1 MASAVEIKVPNIGD
15 FKDVPIIDVLVKA
28 GDKIDVDS
36 PLVTVESEKA
46 SMDIPSPSAGVV
58 ESVIVKIGDKI
69 SEGTPIVRLAAANGA
84 AAKEEAP
91 APQPAQAASQ
101 AVPAADAQPTQQS
114 AQKVAVPNIGDFKDV
129 PIIEVLVKPGDTIAV
144 DSPLVTIESE
154 KASMDVPSPV
164 AGTIASIDVKV
175 GDKVSEGS
183 PLLTLTASN
192 GAAAAP
198 APAAPLAPEA
208 KKTEP
213 APAPAPQP
221 AAPVQQEAPV
231 VVDGA
236 SVHASPSI
244 RRFARELGVD
254 LRKVQGTAPHGRVTK
269 DDVQNFVK
277 KTLASPSPAA
287 GGGAM
292 PFALPAWPKIDF
304 ALFGPIERQPL
315 SRIKKISGPVL
326 HRNWVS
332 IPHVTNNDE
341 ADITDLEAFRKQ
353 VNAEDPNAKLTI
365 LAFVM
370 KALVS
375 VLKRYPDFNSSLDGD
390 ALILKK
396 YYNIGFAADTPA
408 GLIVPVLKDVDKK
421 GVTQIAAETRDLAA
435 RGRDGKLK
443 LTDMEGSTFTISSL
457 GGIGGTN
464 FTPIVNAPEVAILG
478 LSRSAMKPVWNGKE
492 FVPRLML
499 PLSLSYDHRVIDG
512 ASGARFNAYLAEVLS
527 DMRRTVL

>member
-1 MASAVEIKVPNIGD
+1 M
-15 FKDVPIIDVLVKA
+15 
-28 GDKIDVDS
+28 
-36 PLVTVESEKA
+36 
-46 SMDIPSPSAGVV
+46 
-58 ESVIVKIGDKI
+58 
-69 SEGTPIVRLAAANGA
+69 
-84 AAKEEAP
+84 
-91 APQPAQAASQ
+91 
-101 AVPAADAQPTQQS
+101 
-114 AQKVAVPNIGDFKDV
+114 PNIGDFKDV

-183 PLLTLTASN
+183 PLLTLTATTAASN

-198 APAAPLAPEA
+198 SAPPAPEA
-208 KKTEP
+208 KK
-213 APAPAPQP
+213 AQVAPAPQAEP
-221 AAPVQQEAPV
+221 ALSVAAEGREVER
-231 VVDGA
+231 A

-254 LRKVQGTAPHGRVTK
+254 LRNVQGTAPHGRVTK
-269 DDVQNFVK
+269 EDVQNFVK
-277 KTLASPSPAA
+277 KTLASPAAAA
-287 GGGAM
+287 GAGAL

-304 ALFGPIERQPL
+304 AQFGPIERQPL

-421 GVTQIAAETRDLAA
+421 GVMQIAAETRELAA

-457 GGIGGTN
+457 GGIGGTD

-512 ASGARFNAYLAEVLS
+512 ASGARFNAYLAEVLA
-527 DMRRTVL
+527 DMRRTVLLTVKHNSLTSKPTASSSAKATHSGEAFNPPPGAIISMSRSRVRGRIARSSCASSKGSRMRSA

>member
-1 MASAVEIKVPNIGD
+1 MASALDIKVPNIGD
-15 FKDVPIIDVLVKA
+15 FKDVPIIEVLVKA
-28 GDKIDVDS
+28 GDKIEVDS

-69 SEGTPIVRLAAANGA
+69 SEGTPIVRLAGNGA

-91 APQPAQAASQ
+91 AAQVAPQAAP
-101 AVPAADAQPTQQS
+101 AVAAAPVQQS
-114 AQKVAVPNIGDFKDV
+114 TLKVAVPNIGDFKEV

-164 AGTIASIDVKV
+164 SGTIASVDVKV

-198 APAAPLAPEA
+198 AV
-208 KKTEP
+208 
-213 APAPAPQP
+213 APAPA
-221 AAPVQQEAPV
+221 AAPVQEAAV
-231 VVDGA
+231 VADGA

-277 KTLASPSPAA
+277 KTLASPAVA
-287 GGGAM
+287 VGGGAM

-304 ALFGPIERQPL
+304 AQFGPIERQPL
-315 SRIKKISGPVL
+315 SRIKKISGPYL

-341 ADITDLEAFRKQ
+341 ADITDLEAFRKH

-390 ALILKK
+390 ALIVKK

-408 GLIVPVLKDVDKK
+408 GLIVPVLKDADKK
-421 GVTQIAAETRDLAA
+421 GVIQIANETRELAA

-443 LTDMEGSTFTISSL
+443 LSEMEGSTFTISSL
-457 GGIGGTN
+457 GGIGGTD

-478 LSRSAMKPVWNGKE
+478 LSRSTMKPVWNGKE

-512 ASGARFNAYLAEVLS
+512 AAGARFNAYLAEVLA
-527 DMRRTVL
+527 DMRRTML

>member
-15 FKDVPIIDVLVKA
+15 FKDVPVIDVLVKA
-28 GDKIDVDS
+28 GDKVEVDS
-36 PLVTVESEKA
+36 PLLTVESEKA
-46 SMDIPSPSAGVV
+46 SMDIPSPSAGIV

-69 SEGTPIVRLAAANGA
+69 SEGTAIVRLASGNGA
-84 AAKEEAP
+84 ASSAAP
-91 APQPAQAASQ
+91 APPAQSDKPAP
-101 AVPAADAQPTQQS
+101 PAAEPALS
-114 AQKVAVPNIGDFKDV
+114 VAAESRGVERVNVPNIGDFKDV
-129 PIIEVLVKPGDTIAV
+129 PIIEVLVKPGDKIEV
-144 DSPLVTIESE
+144 DSPLVTVESE

-164 AGTIASIDVKV
+164 AGTIASVDVKV

-183 PLLTLTASN
+183 PLLTLTTSN
-192 GAAAAP
+192 GAAP
-198 APAAPLAPEA
+198 AAPEA
-208 KKTEP
+208 KKPEP
-213 APAPAPQP
+213 AQATAPQSAPPQAVAAPA
-221 AAPVQQEAPV
+221 QQEAPAAS
-231 VVDGA
+231 DGA

-277 KTLASPSPAA
+277 KSLAEPAA
-287 GGGAM
+287 TGGSM

-304 ALFGPIERQPL
+304 EKFGPIERQPL
-315 SRIKKISGPVL
+315 SRIKKISGPSL

-341 ADITDLEAFRKQ
+341 ADITELEAFRKQ
-353 VNAEDPNAKLTI
+353 VNAEDASAKLTI

-370 KALVS
+370 KALVTA
-375 VLKRYPDFNSSLDGD
+375 LKRYPDFNSSLDGD

-421 GVTQIAAETRDLAA
+421 GVTQIAADTRDLAA

-443 LTDMEGSTFTISSL
+443 LADMEGSTFTISSL

-512 ASGARFNAYLAEVLS
+512 ASGARFNAYLAEVLA
-527 DMRRTVL
+527 DMRRTML

>member
-1 MASAVEIKVPNIGD
+1 MAGSVEIKVPNIGD

-28 GDKIDVDS
+28 GDNIDVDS

-58 ESVIVKIGDKI
+58 ESVIVKVGDKI
-69 SEGTPIVRLAAANGA
+69 SEGTPIVRLASGNGA
-84 AAKEEAP
+84 PAKEEAP
-91 APQPAQAASQ
+91 VQQPAQAPPAQPAASQ
-101 AVPAADAQPTQQS
+101 ST
-114 AQKVAVPNIGDFKDV
+114 QKVTVPNIGDFKDV

-164 AGTIASIDVKV
+164 AGTIASVDVKV

-183 PLLTLTASN
+183 PLLTLTASVTASN
-192 GAAAAP
+192 G
-198 APAAPLAPEA
+198 APAAPAAPAPEA
-208 KKTEP
+208 KKPEA
-213 APAPAPQP
+213 APAPAPQ
-221 AAPVQQEAPV
+221 AAATPVQQEAPAAA
-231 VVDGA
+231 DGA

-254 LRKVQGTAPHGRVTK
+254 LRRVQGTAPHGRVTK

-277 KTLASPSPAA
+277 KSLASPAAA

-304 ALFGPIERQPL
+304 AQFGPIERQPL
-315 SRIKKISGPVL
+315 SRIKKISGPSL

-353 VNAEDPNAKLTI
+353 VNSEDPTAKLTI

-370 KALVS
+370 KALVA

-396 YYNIGFAADTPA
+396 YYNIGFAADTPQ
-408 GLIVPVLKDVDKK
+408 GLIVPVLKDADKK
-421 GVTQIAAETRDLAA
+421 GVIQIAAETRELAA

-457 GGIGGTN
+457 GGIGGTD

-512 ASGARFNAYLAEVLS
+512 ASGARFNAYLAEVLA

>member
-28 GDKIDVDS
+28 GDKVEVDS
-36 PLVTVESEKA
+36 PLLTVESEKA
-46 SMDIPSPSAGVV
+46 SMDIPSPSAGIV
-58 ESVIVKIGDKI
+58 ESVIVKVGDKI
-69 SEGTPIVRLAAANGA
+69 SEGTAIVRLAAGNGV

-91 APQPAQAASQ
+91 APQAATPAPQTQEPPAQA
-101 AVPAADAQPTQQS
+101 PAQPAQQS
-114 AQKVAVPNIGDFKDV
+114 TQKITVPNIGDFKDV
-129 PIIEVLVKPGDTIAV
+129 PIIEVLVKPGDTIEV
-144 DSPLVTIESE
+144 DSPLVTVESE

-164 AGTIASIDVKV
+164 AGTIASVDVKV

-183 PLLTLTASN
+183 PLLTLTTSN
-192 GAAAAP
+192 GAAPAAAAP
-198 APAAPLAPEA
+198 APKSAPPPAAAAPA
-208 KKTEP
+208 
-213 APAPAPQP
+213 
-221 AAPVQQEAPV
+221 QQEAPAAS
-231 VVDGA
+231 DSA

-254 LRKVQGTAPHGRVTK
+254 LREVQGTAPHGRVTK

-277 KTLASPSPAA
+277 KSLASPAAAA

-304 ALFGPIERQPL
+304 AQFGPIERQPL
-315 SRIKKISGPVL
+315 SRIKKISGPSL

-341 ADITDLEAFRKQ
+341 ADITELEAFRKQ
-353 VNAEDPNAKLTI
+353 VNAEDASAKLTI

-370 KALVS
+370 KALVT
-375 VLKRYPDFNSSLDGD
+375 VLKKYPDFNSSLDGD

-421 GVTQIAAETRDLAA
+421 GVTQIAVETRDLAA

-443 LTDMEGSTFTISSL
+443 MNDMEGSTFTISSL

-512 ASGARFNAYLAEVLS
+512 AAGARFNAYLGEVLA
-527 DMRRTVL
+527 DMRRTML

>member
-1 MASAVEIKVPNIGD
+1 MASAVDVKVPNIGD

-28 GDKIDVDS
+28 GDKIEVDS
-36 PLVTVESEKA
+36 PLVTIESEKA

-58 ESVIVKIGDKI
+58 ESVIVKVGDKI
-69 SEGTPIVRLAAANGA
+69 SEGTPIVRLASGNGA
-84 AAKEEAP
+84 AQPAAQPAPEREAP
-91 APQPAQAASQ
+91 KQTEQS
-101 AVPAADAQPTQQS
+101 TQ
-114 AQKVAVPNIGDFKDV
+114 KIAVPNIGDFKDV
-129 PIIEVLVKPGDTIAV
+129 PIIEVLVKAGDKIEV
-144 DSPLVTIESE
+144 DTPLLTIESE

-164 AGTIASIDVKV
+164 SGTIASVDVKV
-175 GDKVSEGS
+175 GDKVSEDS
-183 PLLTLTASN
+183 PLLTLATAN
-192 GAAAAP
+192 GAAGAPPAQTP
-198 APAAPLAPEA
+198 APPRPQDQAP
-208 KKTEP
+208 P
-213 APAPAPQP
+213 AQHEIVPSPSS
-221 AAPVQQEAPV
+221 
-231 VVDGA
+231 DGA
-236 SVHASPSI
+236 TVHASPSI

-254 LRKVQGTAPHGRVTK
+254 LHNVQGTAPHGRVTK
-269 DDVQNFVK
+269 EDVQNYVK
-277 KTLASPSPAA
+277 KSLTAPSAA
-287 GGGAM
+287 GAGAM

-304 ALFGPIERQPL
+304 AQFGPIERQPL
-315 SRIKKISGPVL
+315 SRIKKISGPSL

-341 ADITDLEAFRKQ
+341 ADITELEAFRKQ
-353 VNAEDPNAKLTI
+353 VNAEDPGAKLTI

-370 KALVS
+370 KALVT
-375 VLKRYPDFNSSLDGD
+375 VLRRFPDFNSSLDGD

-408 GLIVPVLKDVDKK
+408 GLIVPVLKDADKK
-421 GVTQIAAETRDLAA
+421 GVMQIAAETRDLAA

-457 GGIGGTN
+457 GGIGGTD

-512 ASGARFNAYLAEVLS
+512 ASGARFNAYLAEVLA

>member
-1 MASAVEIKVPNIGD
+1 MASAVEIKIPNIGD
-15 FKDVPIIDVLVKA
+15 FKDVPVIDVLVKA
-28 GDKIDVDS
+28 GDKVEVDS

-58 ESVIVKIGDKI
+58 ESVSVKVGDKV
-69 SEGTPIVRLAAANGA
+69 SEGSTIVRLASGNGA
-84 AAKEEAP
+84 AAAP
-91 APQPAQAASQ
+91 AQPAAA
-101 AVPAADAQPTQQS
+101 TQS
-114 AQKVAVPNIGDFKDV
+114 TQKVNVPNIGDFKDV

-192 GAAAAP
+192 GSAAAPAAAPVPAAAAP
-198 APAAPLAPEA
+198 APAA

-213 APAPAPQP
+213 APAPAQPPLQEQP
-221 AAPVQQEAPV
+221 A

-269 DDVQNFVK
+269 EDVQNFVK
-277 KTLASPSPAA
+277 KTLASPAA
-287 GGGAM
+287 AVGGGAM

-304 ALFGPIERQPL
+304 AQFGPIERQPL
-315 SRIKKISGPVL
+315 SRIKKISGPSL

-370 KALVS
+370 KALVA

-408 GLIVPVLKDVDKK
+408 GLIVPVLKDADKK
-421 GVTQIAAETRDLAA
+421 GVMQIAAETRELAA

-457 GGIGGTN
+457 GGIGGTD

-478 LSRSAMKPVWNGKE
+478 LSRSAMKPVWDGKE

-512 ASGARFNAYLAEVLS
+512 AAGARFNAYLAEVLA
-527 DMRRTVL
+527 DMRRTML

>member
-1 MASAVEIKVPNIGD
+1 MAGAVEIKVPNIGD

-46 SMDIPSPSAGVV
+46 SMDIPSPSAGVI

-84 AAKEEAP
+84 PAAAQPAP
-91 APQPAQAASQ
+91 AAAPAQPAAA
-101 AVPAADAQPTQQS
+101 AQST
-114 AQKVAVPNIGDFKDV
+114 QKVAVPNIGDFKDV

-164 AGTIASIDVKV
+164 AGTIASVDVKV
-175 GDKVSEGS
+175 GAKVSEGS

-198 APAAPLAPEA
+198 APAAAAPAPEA
-208 KKTEP
+208 KK
-213 APAPAPQP
+213 AQAAPAPQ
-221 AAPVQQEAPV
+221 AAPPV
-231 VVDGA
+231 VADGA

-254 LRKVQGTAPHGRVTK
+254 LRNVQGTAPHGRVTK

-277 KTLASPSPAA
+277 KTLASPAAAA
-287 GGGAM
+287 GGSAL

-304 ALFGPIERQPL
+304 AQFGPIERQPL
-315 SRIKKISGPVL
+315 SRIKKISGPSL

-375 VLKRYPDFNSSLDGD
+375 VLKRFPDFNSSLDGD

-396 YYNIGFAADTPA
+396 YYNLGFAADTPA

>member
-1 MASAVEIKVPNIGD
+1 MAGAVEIKVPNIGD

-69 SEGTPIVRLAAANGA
+69 SEGTPIVRLASGNGA
-84 AAKEEAP
+84 QA
-91 APQPAQAASQ
+91 APQPA
-101 AVPAADAQPTQQS
+101 PAAAPEQS
-114 AQKVAVPNIGDFKDV
+114 AAQSTQKVAVPNIGDFKDV

-164 AGTIASIDVKV
+164 AGTIASVDVKV

-183 PLLTLTASN
+183 PLLTLTATASN

-198 APAAPLAPEA
+198 AAAPAPAAAAAPEA
-208 KKTEP
+208 KKAEP
-213 APAPAPQP
+213 APAPQ

-231 VVDGA
+231 VADGA

-277 KTLASPSPAA
+277 KTLASPAPAA
-287 GGGAM
+287 GGGSL

-304 ALFGPIERQPL
+304 AQFGPIERQPL
-315 SRIKKISGPVL
+315 SRIKKISGPSL

-375 VLKRYPDFNSSLDGD
+375 VLKRFPDFNSSLDGD

-396 YYNIGFAADTPA
+396 YYNLGFAADTPA

-421 GVTQIAAETRDLAA
+421 GVTQIAAETRELAA

-512 ASGARFNAYLAEVLS
+512 ASGARFNAYLAEVLA
-527 DMRRTVL
+527 DMRLTML

>member
-15 FKDVPIIDVLVKA
+15 FKDVPVIDVLVKA
-28 GDKIDVDS
+28 GDKVDVDS
-36 PLVTVESEKA
+36 PLLTVESEKA

-69 SEGTPIVRLAAANGA
+69 SEGTPIVRLAGNGV
-84 AAKEEAP
+84 AAKEDAPAP
-91 APQPAQAASQ
+91 APQAAAAPAQPPEPAAPAQAA
-101 AVPAADAQPTQQS
+101 PQS
-114 AQKVAVPNIGDFKDV
+114 TQKVAVPNIGDFKDV

-144 DSPLVTIESE
+144 DTPLVTIESE

-164 AGTIASIDVKV
+164 AGTIASVDVKV
-175 GDKVSEGS
+175 GDKVSEGA
-183 PLLTLTASN
+183 PLLTLTGSN

-198 APAAPLAPEA
+198 APAAPALAAAPAPEA
-208 KKTEP
+208 KKAEP
-213 APAPAPQP
+213 A
-221 AAPVQQEAPV
+221 AAPQEAPAV
-231 VVDGA
+231 ADGA

-277 KTLASPSPAA
+277 KSLASPAAAA
-287 GGGAM
+287 GSGSM
-292 PFALPAWPKIDF
+292 PFDLPAWPKIDF
-304 ALFGPIERQPL
+304 EKFGPIERQPL
-315 SRIKKISGPVL
+315 SRIKKISGPSL

-370 KALVS
+370 KALVT
-375 VLKRYPDFNSSLDGD
+375 VLKKYPDFNSSLDGD

-396 YYNIGFAADTPA
+396 YYNFGFAADTPA

-443 LTDMEGSTFTISSL
+443 LADMEGSTFTISSL

-512 ASGARFNAYLAEVLS
+512 AAGARFNAYLGEVLA
-527 DMRRTVL
+527 DMRRTML

>member
-15 FKDVPIIDVLVKA
+15 FKDVPVIDVLVKA
-28 GDKIDVDS
+28 GDKVEVDS
-36 PLVTVESEKA
+36 PLLTVESEKA

-58 ESVIVKIGDKI
+58 ESVSVKVGDKV
-69 SEGTPIVRLAAANGA
+69 SEGSTIVRLAAGNGVA
-84 AAKEEAP
+84 PAAKEEAP
-91 APQPAQAASQ
+91 APPPAQPS
-101 AVPAADAQPTQQS
+101 QQS
-114 AQKVAVPNIGDFKDV
+114 TQKINVPNIGDFKDV
-129 PIIEVLVKPGDTIAV
+129 PIIEVLVKPGDKIEV
-144 DSPLVTIESE
+144 DSPLVTVESE

-164 AGTIASIDVKV
+164 AGTIASVDVKV

-183 PLLTLTASN
+183 PLLTLTTSN
-192 GAAAAP
+192 GAAPTAAAP
-198 APAAPLAPEA
+198 APTQEA
-208 KKTEP
+208 KSPEP
-213 APAPAPQP
+213 PPAPQAAPPQASAAP
-221 AAPVQQEAPV
+221 AAPAEQEAPV
-231 VVDGA
+231 SDGA

-277 KTLASPSPAA
+277 KSLAAPAA
-287 GGGAM
+287 GGGSM

-304 ALFGPIERQPL
+304 EKFGPIERQPL
-315 SRIKKISGPVL
+315 SRIKKISGPSL

-353 VNAEDPNAKLTI
+353 VNGEDPSAKLTI

-370 KALVS
+370 KALVT
-375 VLKRYPDFNSSLDGD
+375 VLKKYPDFNSSLDGD

-443 LTDMEGSTFTISSL
+443 MADMEGSTFTISSL

-478 LSRSAMKPVWNGKE
+478 LSRSTMKPVWNGKE

-512 ASGARFNAYLAEVLS
+512 AAGARFNAYLAEVLA
-527 DMRRTVL
+527 DMRRTML

>member
-1 MASAVEIKVPNIGD
+1 MAGSVEIKVPNIGD

-28 GDKIDVDS
+28 GDNIDVDS

-58 ESVIVKIGDKI
+58 ESVIVKVGDKI
-69 SEGTPIVRLAAANGA
+69 SEGTPIVRLASGNGA
-84 AAKEEAP
+84 PAKEEAP
-91 APQPAQAASQ
+91 VQQPAQAPPAQPAASQ
-101 AVPAADAQPTQQS
+101 ST
-114 AQKVAVPNIGDFKDV
+114 QKVTVPNIGDFKDV

-192 GAAAAP
+192 GAPAPVAAPAPEAKKAAAAP
-198 APAAPLAPEA
+198 APQAAAS
-208 KKTEP
+208 
-213 APAPAPQP
+213 APAPAQP
-221 AAPVQQEAPV
+221 DAPVA
-231 VVDGA
+231 DGA

-254 LRKVQGTAPHGRVTK
+254 LRKIQGSAPHGRVTK

-277 KTLASPSPAA
+277 KTLASPAA
-287 GGGAM
+287 AAGGAM

-304 ALFGPIERQPL
+304 AQFGPIERQPL
-315 SRIKKISGPVL
+315 SRIKKISGPSL

-353 VNAEDPNAKLTI
+353 VNSEDPNAKLTI

-370 KALVS
+370 KALVA

-408 GLIVPVLKDVDKK
+408 GLIVPVLKDADKK
-421 GVTQIAAETRDLAA
+421 GVMQIAAETRELAA

-457 GGIGGTN
+457 GGIGGTD

-512 ASGARFNAYLAEVLS
+512 ASGARFNAYLAEVLA

>member
-15 FKDVPIIDVLVKA
+15 FKDVPVIDVLVKA

-36 PLVTVESEKA
+36 PLLTVESEKA

-58 ESVIVKIGDKI
+58 ESVIVKVGDKI
-69 SEGTPIVRLAAANGA
+69 SEGTPIVRLAAGNGV

-91 APQPAQAASQ
+91 PAQAAPQPAQ
-101 AVPAADAQPTQQS
+101 QS
-114 AQKVAVPNIGDFKDV
+114 TQKVNVPNIGDFKDV
-129 PIIEVLVKPGDTIAV
+129 PIIEVLVKPGDKIEV
-144 DSPLVTIESE
+144 DTPLVTIESE
-154 KASMDVPSPV
+154 KASLDVPSPV
-164 AGTIASIDVKV
+164 AGTIASVDVKV
-175 GDKVSEGS
+175 GDKVSEGA
-183 PLLTLTASN
+183 PLLTLAAGN
-192 GAAAAP
+192 GAAPAAAAP
-198 APAAPLAPEA
+198 DPKKPEA
-208 KKTEP
+208 
-213 APAPAPQP
+213 AQAPAPQ
-221 AAPVQQEAPV
+221 AAPPQVAAAPAQQEAPAS
-231 VVDGA
+231 DGA

-277 KTLASPSPAA
+277 KTLASPVAA
-287 GGGAM
+287 ADGGAM

-304 ALFGPIERQPL
+304 EKFGPIERQPL
-315 SRIKKISGPVL
+315 SRIKKISGPSL

-341 ADITDLEAFRKQ
+341 ADITELEAFRKQ
-353 VNAEDPNAKLTI
+353 VNAEDANAKLTI

-370 KALVS
+370 KALVA

-443 LTDMEGSTFTISSL
+443 MNDMEGSTFTISSL

-512 ASGARFNAYLAEVLS
+512 AAGARFNAYLAEVLA
-527 DMRRTVL
+527 DMRRTML